1 MAAHD
6 QHGADIRFDWGPNGL
21 DALLAGGVRTVV
33 VVDVLRFTTALDV
46 ACGRGAAVTPW
57 LLTNEGAAEEAAR
70 RGARLAQAAP
80 AGGDVSAPSLSPVSL
95 RNLQP
100 SDHLL
105 LPSPNGAAVACRAAA
120 AGVTVMAACLR
131 NATAVAGAVTA
142 FPLGVVAAGERWPD
156 GSLRPAVED
165 AWGAGAVIAA
175 LSPPPE
181 PDPALALF
189 ALFGEPESAPGHP
202 AATPTRTLSPEAV
215 WTAASVPADLASL
228 LRLTASGRE
237 LVEAGWTLDIE
248 VAAAQDVS
256 QTVPHLDP
264 SGTFRA

>member
-1 MAAHD
+1 MAPHD
-6 QHGADIRFDWGPNGL
+6 QQGADIRFDWGPNGL

-57 LLTNEGAAEEAAR
+57 PLTDEGAAEEAAR
-70 RGARLAQAAP
+70 RGAVLAQAAP
-80 AGGDVSAPSLSPVSL
+80 AGGNLSAPSLSPVSL

-105 LPSPNGAAVACRAAA
+105 LPSPNGATVACRAAA
-120 AGVTVMAACLR
+120 AGVTVLAACLR
-131 NATAVAGAVTA
+131 NATAVARAVTA

-175 LSPPPE
+175 LSPPTE
-181 PDPALALF
+181 ADPALALF
-189 ALFGEPESAPGHP
+189 ALFGEPGSAPGHP
-202 AATPTRTLSPEAV
+202 ATTPSRTLSPEAA
-215 WTAASVPADLASL
+215 WAATSVPSDVATL
-228 LRLTASGRE
+228 LKLTASGRE
-237 LVEAGWTLDIE
+237 LEEAGWSLDIE

-256 QTVPHLDP
+256 QTVPRLDAT
-264 SGTFRA
+264 GTFRG